1 MSNDAPRL
9 LLISQWPKVRN
20 AEFELIEKIRKTG
33 YGITVV
39 DFLGRDIDT
48 GENLNNVDLREHCDF
63 ALSFHYDTPK
73 FIDIPTFLWVAN
85 PLGYMHLRDDYR
97 ASIFHHLRA
106 YDDYLYNGAPLLK
119 EHIRQV
125 VGNEWRDSGLH
136 FYASTSFTAL
146 QTPDRTAE
154 DVSNTARIFYCGINW
169 ERVEDH
175 KGRAHGLLEHLQERN
190 AADFFG
196 PEKLEGFRTWKGF
209 PSYRGEIPFDGVSLA
224 RIMGQYGA
232 VLALS
237 SPAHIKSGTSS
248 SRVFEGFAAGVPV
261 ISDRNPHVE
270 SLFGDLVYYFS
281 GDSDSER
288 ADSILAVRDQILSS
302 PRATAERVRQ
312 AQALIA
318 EKYCFE
324 ATLTAAARAARQRRQ
339 RPTRSASSAPA
350 ANSLAVDVF
359 LFHHDPYSAGNARD
373 PAVFPNL
380 ANVLESL
387 HAIRG
392 AAYVRLLTFA
402 GDGGEW
408 RTRLAE
414 DIFRKGR
421 EEIEWLDLDSDQAL
435 RTDWPRLTL
444 GEKFA
449 RLAAQAGQGISV
461 YFTSADFPHH
471 DYFTSLLDDTPAGS
485 NETKQRRL
493 RIAGFYVDDLSGK
506 APPTAAEVRHN
517 NAALPLYRWS
527 KASPGQHQ
535 LGQLSL
541 TGGLLACL
549 DLNRLRGFDVLLP
562 IAIYL
567 EAQRNAAEIT
577 RCRQILLRVAR
588 SYFAAHE
595 AALKNIQHK
604 GFWATHYELPTNFKH
619 EINALYDAFHE
630 SAEAVKTID
639 ALAGKDLPSVSLPH
653 PTVVNVLN
661 ALYGRAIPT
670 YMRLRRLKRMLW
682 PKPR

>member
-1 MSNDAPRL
+1 MTNDAPRL

-33 YGITVV
+33 YEITVV
-39 DFLGRDIDT
+39 DFLGRDVDT
-48 GENLNNVDLREHCDF
+48 GKNLNNVDLRQHCDF

-85 PLGYMHLRDDYR
+85 PMGYMHLRDDYR
-97 ASIFHHLRA
+97 ASIFQNLRA

-125 VGNEWRDSGLH
+125 VGGEWRDSGLH
-136 FYASTSFTAL
+136 FYASTSIAAL
-146 QTPDRTAE
+146 QTPERTEVDAPNAE
-154 DVSNTARIFYCGINW
+154 KIFYCGINW

-190 AADFFG
+190 VADFFG
-196 PEKLEGFRTWKGF
+196 PQKLEGFRTWKGF
-209 PSYRGEIPFDGVSLA
+209 PSYCGEIPFDGVSLA
-224 RIMGQYGA
+224 RTMHQYGA

-261 ISDRNPHVE
+261 ISDQNPHVQ
-270 SLFGDLVYYFS
+270 SLFGDLVCYFS
-281 GDSDSER
+281 GDTDSER

-302 PRATAERVRQ
+302 PQATIERVRQ

-324 ATLTAAARAARQRRQ
+324 TTLTAAASAARRHRQ
-339 RPTRSASSAPA
+339 HPVGFGSSAPA
-350 ANSLAVDVF
+350 ANPPAVDVF
-359 LFHHDPYSAGNARD
+359 LFQHDPYSADDAS
-373 PAVFPNL
+373 ASVAFPNL

-387 HAIRG
+387 HPIRG
-392 AAYVRLLTFA
+392 TARIRLLTFA

-408 RTRLAE
+408 KRRLAE
-414 DIFRKGR
+414 DVFSKRR

-435 RTDWPRLTL
+435 QADWPRLTL

-449 RLAAQAGQGISV
+449 RLAVHAGQGLSV
-461 YFTSADFPHH
+461 YFTAADFPHH
-471 DYFTSLLDDTPAGS
+471 DYFKSLLNDTAAEP
-485 NETKQRRL
+485 NETEQRRL
-493 RIAGFYVDDLSGK
+493 QIAGFYVDDLSGK

-517 NAALPLYRWS
+517 NASLPLYQWS
-527 KASPGQHQ
+527 KASPGEHQ

-541 TGGLLACL
+541 NGALLASL
-549 DLNRLRGFDVLLP
+549 NLNRLRGFDVLLP

-567 EAQRNAAEIT
+567 EARRNAAAIS
-577 RCRQILLRVAR
+577 RCRKILLRVAHG
-588 SYFAAHE
+588 YFAAHE
-595 AALKNIQHK
+595 AALNSIQHK
-604 GFWATHYELPTNFKH
+604 GFWATHYELPTNVKH

-630 SAEAVKTID
+630 SDDAVKIID
-639 ALAGKDLPSVSLPH
+639 ALAGKDLPSVTLPH

-661 ALYGRAIPT
+661 TLYGRAIPT